1 MNRLVKRGL
10 SAYRIFLKNKF
21 MASLMMFIS
30 GVMMFIAALNGK
42 GNDTWTLPI
51 IITILGSVLS
61 LWAAYRLGYLK
72 SNFDE
77 SKKQPR
83 DEKVVK
89 RKELFL
95 QIVETAIYATIAGL
109 GIFLLTNQD
118 FTNKVLN
125 LMAGFFTT
133 LNGVFGAI
141 STYKNRKVKDFHW
154 KFVVVLMLLEFIL
167 GPYFII
173 ASDSIDIS
181 SYLVMGALTTV
192 AGIAEIISAST
203 KESLK
208 ETIDDGKKMIH
219 IMKDGKESDTEEN
232 LEIEIEEEPDEEE

>member
-10 SAYRIFLKNKF
+10 SAYKIFLKNKF
-21 MASLMMFIS
+21 MASLMMFVS

-77 SKKQPR
+77 GKKQSR
-83 DEKVVK
+83 DEKTIK

-95 QIVETAIYATIAGL
+95 QLIETAIYVTIAGL
-109 GIFLLTNQD
+109 GVFLLTNQD

-141 STYKNRKVKDFHW
+141 STYKNRKIKDFRW

-173 ASDSIDIS
+173 ASDSIDIGN
-181 SYLVMGALTTV
+181 YLVMGALTTV

-208 ETIDDGKKMIH
+208 ETIDDGKKMVH
-219 IMKDGKESDTEEN
+219 IMKDGKESDIGE
-232 LEIEIEEEPDEEE
+232 EIEEELDEEE